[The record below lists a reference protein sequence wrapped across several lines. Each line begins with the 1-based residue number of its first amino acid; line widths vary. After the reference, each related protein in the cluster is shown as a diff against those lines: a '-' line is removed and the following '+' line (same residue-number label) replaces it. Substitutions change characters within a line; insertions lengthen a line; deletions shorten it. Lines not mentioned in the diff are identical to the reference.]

1 MFQRHTFTAEDVAAA
16 FETLEPLL
24 FSRKRRTD
32 AQGNPAPKMLVV
44 AGAEGSGKTY
54 LLNNSLLA
62 SRRYDDY
69 VSLYDPAYRKLH
81 PQYEQMKAGGGRYV
95 YAHTEQFIWQLGG
108 KLFEHALANHYDIIM
123 ETALD
128 DAAFA
133 DVPAL
138 ALQAGY
144 QLELHL
150 IACQKEFGHWNTL
163 ERGVKSV
170 AEDQLERFV
179 SLSKIEVSQANA
191 ARIID
196 AFEAACMVSP
206 GSQISLYQRGMETDR
221 ESRLL
226 CRSVCSTAL
235 QLVPQAAGAD
245 EAYFQPPH
253 IEGRFEIRR
262 TSLDQ
267 VPSTYPQYFQLVHT
281 GMVDD
286 QVRSNMLKACCAT
299 LGKAQALSERIPADV
314 FRELSLYVLKY
325 LHP

>member
-1 MFQRHTFTAEDVAAA
+1 
-16 FETLEPLL
+16 
-24 FSRKRRTD
+24 
-32 AQGNPAPKMLVV
+32 
-44 AGAEGSGKTY
+44 
-54 LLNNSLLA
+54 
-62 SRRYDDY
+62 
-69 VSLYDPAYRKLH
+69 
-81 PQYEQMKAGGGRYV
+81 
-95 YAHTEQFIWQLGG
+95 
-108 KLFEHALANHYDIIM
+108 M

-138 ALQAGY
+138 AQQAGY

-170 AEDQLERFV
+170 AQDQLERFV
-179 SLSKIEVSQANA
+179 SLSKIEASQANA

-196 AFEAACMVSP
+196 AFEAACLVSP

-226 CRSVCSTAL
+226 CRSVCSPAL
-235 QLVPQAAGAD
+235 QLVPQAAEAG

-253 IEGRFEIRR
+253 IEGLFEIRR
-262 TSLDQ
+262 ASLDQ
-267 VPSTYPQYFQLVHT
+267 MPSTYPQFFQLVHT

-286 QVRSNMLKACCAT
+286 QVRSNMLKACCVT